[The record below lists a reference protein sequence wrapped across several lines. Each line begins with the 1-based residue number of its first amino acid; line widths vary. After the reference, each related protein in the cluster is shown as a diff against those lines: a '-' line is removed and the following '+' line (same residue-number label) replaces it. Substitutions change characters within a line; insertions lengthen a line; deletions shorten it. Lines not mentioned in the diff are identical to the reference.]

1 MKPDHSNTVISR
13 RQLLG
18 ALGAGALAASA
29 PVRAQGAYP
38 SRQVRVIVPY
48 GPGGG
53 TDILIRMIAPVVGA
67 TLGQPL
73 VIENRPG
80 AGSVLGTEMVVRA
93 PADGYTLLLSTVAMH
108 AINPGLAKVR
118 RFDPVDDF
126 APIAMVASYPMILIA
141 SPQSTFRMATDLQ
154 TLARK
159 SDVFFASSGIGS
171 PGHLAGELLAR
182 ALGVPLT
189 HVPYKGGAP
198 SVVAVM
204 SGETHLS
211 FATLPAVVPQIR
223 AGKVRA
229 VGLASRVRNPAV
241 AGTPTM
247 AELGVTDFDIGTWTG
262 VVGPRGTPADVIT
275 RVNGAVA
282 AALVEPAIRGRLE
295 GEGAEI
301 QSMRPEDFGRLI
313 RSENARWVAVV
324 RAAGIQAQ

>member
-1 MKPDHSNTVISR
+1 MLTTR
-13 RQLLG
+13 L
-18 ALGAGALAASA
+18 ALFIAGIAFAGVASA
-29 PVRAQGAYP
+29 SSWPERPVKLLVGYAAGG
-38 SRQVRVIVPY
+38 STDVIARLLAPRLAE
-48 GPGGG
+48 GLGK
-53 TDILIRMIAPVVGA
+53 PVV
-67 TLGQPL
+67 
-73 VIENRPG
+73 VENKPG
-80 AGSVLGTEMVVRA
+80 ASGDLAGELLLQA

-126 APIAMVASYPMILIA
+126 APIAMVASYPMILIG

-154 TLARK
+154 ALARK

-247 AELGVTDFDIGTWTG
+247 AELGVPDFDIGTWTG

-275 RVNGAVA
+275 KVNGAVA
-282 AALVEPAIRGRLE
+282 AALVEPSFRSRLE

-301 QSMRPEDFGRLI
+301 QSMRPEEFGRLI

>member
-1 MKPDHSNTVISR
+1 MLTTR
-13 RQLLG
+13 L
-18 ALGAGALAASA
+18 ALFIAGLAFAGVALASPWPERPVKLLVGYAAGGSTDVIARLLA
-29 PVRAQGAYP
+29 PRLAEGL
-38 SRQVRVIVPY
+38 
-48 GPGGG
+48 GK
-53 TDILIRMIAPVVGA
+53 PVV
-67 TLGQPL
+67 
-73 VIENRPG
+73 VENKPG
-80 AGSVLGTEMVVRA
+80 ASGDLAGELLLQA

-154 TLARK
+154 ALARK

-198 SVVAVM
+198 SVVSVM

-229 VGLASRVRNPAV
+229 VGLASRVRNAAV

-247 AELGVTDFDIGTWTG
+247 AELGVPDFDIGTWTG

-282 AALVEPAIRGRLE
+282 AALVEPSIRSRLE

-301 QSMRPEDFGRLI
+301 QSMRPEEFGRLI
-313 RSENARWVAVV
+313 RSEHARWVAVV

>member
-1 MKPDHSNTVISR
+1 VLTTRISLLVAGLAFAIVGHASSWPERPVKLLVGYAAGGSTDVIAR
-13 RQLLG
+13 LLAPRLAEG
-18 ALGAGALAASA
+18 LGK
-29 PVRAQGAYP
+29 
-38 SRQVRVIVPY
+38 
-48 GPGGG
+48 
-53 TDILIRMIAPVVGA
+53 PVV
-67 TLGQPL
+67 
-73 VIENRPG
+73 VENKPG
-80 AGSVLGTEMVVRA
+80 ASGDLAGELLLQA

-141 SPQSTFRMATDLQ
+141 SPQSTFRLATDLQ
-154 TLARK
+154 VLARK
-159 SDVFFASSGIGS
+159 SDVFFASSGVGS

-198 SVVAVM
+198 SVVSVM

-229 VGLASRVRNPAV
+229 VGLASRVRNAAV

-247 AELGVTDFDIGTWTG
+247 AELGVPDFDVGTWTG

-275 RVNGAVA
+275 RVNRAVA
-282 AALVEPAIRGRLE
+282 SALAEPAIRGRLE

-313 RSENARWVAVV
+313 RSEHARWVAVV

>member
-1 MKPDHSNTVISR
+1 MLTTR
-13 RQLLG
+13 L
-18 ALGAGALAASA
+18 ALFIAGLAFAGVALASPWPERPVKLLVGYAAGGSTDVIARLLA
-29 PVRAQGAYP
+29 PRLAEGL
-38 SRQVRVIVPY
+38 
-48 GPGGG
+48 GK
-53 TDILIRMIAPVVGA
+53 PVV
-67 TLGQPL
+67 
-73 VIENRPG
+73 VENKPG
-80 AGSVLGTEMVVRA
+80 ASGDLAGELLLQA

-126 APIAMVASYPMILIA
+126 APIAMVASYPMILIG

-154 TLARK
+154 ALARK

-229 VGLASRVRNPAV
+229 VGLASRVRNAAV

-247 AELGVTDFDIGTWTG
+247 AELGVPDFDIGTWTG

-282 AALVEPAIRGRLE
+282 AALAEPAIRGRLE

>member
-1 MKPDHSNTVISR
+1 MLTTR
-13 RQLLG
+13 L
-18 ALGAGALAASA
+18 ALFIAGLAFAGVALASPWPERPVKLLVGYAAGGSTDVIARLLA
-29 PVRAQGAYP
+29 PRLAEGL
-38 SRQVRVIVPY
+38 
-48 GPGGG
+48 GK
-53 TDILIRMIAPVVGA
+53 PVV
-67 TLGQPL
+67 
-73 VIENRPG
+73 VENKPG
-80 AGSVLGTEMVVRA
+80 ASGDLAGELLLQA

-154 TLARK
+154 ALARK

-198 SVVAVM
+198 SVVSVM

-229 VGLASRVRNPAV
+229 VGLASRVRNAAV

-247 AELGVTDFDIGTWTG
+247 AELGVPDFDIGTWTG

-282 AALVEPAIRGRLE
+282 SALAEPAIRGRLE

-313 RSENARWVAVV
+313 RSEHARWVAVV